1 MTCAGCGFE
10 AQPDFTF
17 CPRCGARLPQVC
29 PGCGNA
35 CAPDF
40 AFCPRCGGRLAAA
53 QAPASAVGSAA
64 TTPKAAA
71 SPSPLSAPL
80 EASASAQAP
89 PADAPAAIRAVAAG
103 ELKSGT
109 LREAAALLPG
119 GSPETD
125 RRQVTVVFA
134 DLSGFT
140 AVSERLDPEEIRALQ
155 GELFHEAA
163 GAIERYEGF
172 VEKFVGD
179 AVMAVFGAPVAH
191 EDDPE
196 RALRAALLIH
206 ERAAVL
212 NQRWASRLGQP
223 LVLHIGINSGP
234 VVAGNLGPG
243 AGAAYAVTGDTVNTA
258 ARLLSAAP
266 AGQTLVSRTT
276 YQITRHAFD
285 FEPVGPVEAKG
296 KALPLSAYRLVGLAA
311 APVSA
316 RGLEALGLAAPLV
329 GRSGELRQMLDA
341 FERMRQGRAQ
351 GVSLVGEPGVGKS
364 RLLRQFLAT
373 LEQEA
378 RLDGVTVRPASCS
391 SLGGQPYDVLVTFVR
406 EAYEV
411 TPDDTLDTIREKL
424 TSGLLAL
431 GGDEEEPARIAPL
444 LAYLLGLGTSGPLE
458 HLEPEQL
465 KRQLFLALRRL
476 VERRL
481 LQGPL
486 LLVVEDAHWADAAS
500 IEVLQYLVDRLADRP
515 LMLVVTHRPAFDAG
529 ALVTSRATHS
539 AIRLTPLS
547 PAESREFLSA
557 MFGAPG
563 DVIPAA
569 ARELILARAGG
580 HPLFLEEVVRSLIER
595 GALVKG
601 ERGWEC
607 AQAVAAL
614 DIPPTVEGLLRS
626 RLDRLA
632 PGVRCLVQEA
642 AVLGPV
648 FDPAVLRKVSSDLA
662 GFEAALLV
670 GEEAGIVEEMARS
683 SEEDRTRGA
692 RGRRWKFTQ
701 ALMQEVAYQSLLVR
715 RRAELH
721 GHIGRAILAS
731 VGGHPER
738 LEDLEAL
745 GHHLSMAGERI
756 EGARYLMA
764 AGDRARRVY
773 ANDDAVRHYE
783 RVLVALQDS
792 PEGAPE
798 RLAACERLGELLR
811 PLGRRDQALKHFE
824 EALREHQRLGDSVA
838 QARLHRKIGGLY
850 WDAGDREG
858 ALSRFQAGLALLEG
872 GRGHIELA
880 HLYQEMGRLA
890 FRSGDNPRAIEWA
903 ERALGQAAALAG
915 SESPSVAEGDRAA
928 AEVTAHAHN
937 TLGVALARIGRL
949 EEAVRHIERSVAAA
963 EAHDLLQVACRG
975 YTNLG
980 VLYSAHDP
988 QRAIDTSVRGLETAK
1003 RIGDLALQ
1011 SRLQTNLAVAYC
1023 ALTDRCEDEGMVAAQ
1038 AAVEIDRQLGQ
1049 LDHLAVPL
1057 IVLGQIQQC
1066 HGQADSALRCYR
1078 EALVLVEGGGE
1089 PQLLFPCYDGL
1100 AMIHLDRGDVAEAE
1114 TYMEKAQQICEQS
1127 GLDPDSLVVLPFL
1140 D

>member
-10 AQPDFTF
+10 AQPSFAF
-17 CPRCGARLPQVC
+17 CPRCGTRLPQVC
-29 PGCGNA
+29 PGCGSA

-53 QAPASAVGSAA
+53 PAPAPAA
-64 TTPKAAA
+64 TGAAPPKAVAT
-71 SPSPLSAPL
+71 
-80 EASASAQAP
+80 P
-89 PADAPAAIRAVAAG
+89 PGGAPAAIGDGAA
-103 ELKSGT
+103 SGSD
-109 LREAAALLPG
+109 EA
-119 GSPETD
+119 D

-140 AVSERLDPEEIRALQ
+140 ALSERLDAEEIRALQ
-155 GELFHEAA
+155 GELFREAA
-163 GAIERYEGF
+163 EAIERYEGF

-212 NQRWASRLGQP
+212 NQRWADRLGQP
-223 LVLHIGINSGP
+223 LVLHIGINTGP
-234 VVAGNLGPG
+234 VVAGTLGPG
-243 AGAAYAVTGDTVNTA
+243 SKAAYAVTGDTVNTA

-266 AGQTLVSRTT
+266 AGQTLVSATT
-276 YQITRHAFD
+276 CQITRHAFD

-296 KALPLSAYRLVGLAA
+296 KALPLAAYRLVGLAA
-311 APVSA
+311 APGSA
-316 RGLEALGLAAPLV
+316 RGLDALGLVAPLV
-329 GRSGELRQMLDA
+329 GRRDELRQMLDA

-364 RLLRQFLAT
+364 RLLHEFLAT
-373 LEQEA
+373 LERGA
-378 RLDGVTVRPASCS
+378 RLDGVAVRSASCS
-391 SLGGQPYDVLVTFVR
+391 SLGGQPYGVLVTFFR
-406 EAYEV
+406 EAYGV
-411 TPDDTLDTIREKL
+411 GPDDTLDTIREKL

-444 LAYLLGLGTSGPLE
+444 LAYLLGLGASGPLE

-539 AIRLTPLS
+539 TIRLTALS
-547 PAESREFLSA
+547 PVESRELLSA

-563 DVIPAA
+563 DVIPGAV
-569 ARELILARAGG
+569 RELILARAGG
-580 HPLFLEEVVRSLIER
+580 HPLFLEEVVRSLVER

-632 PGVRCLVQEA
+632 PDVRRLVQEA

-648 FDPAVLRKVSSDLA
+648 FDPTVLGKVSSDPA
-662 GFEAALLV
+662 GVEAALLA
-670 GEEAGIVEEMARS
+670 GEEAGIVEEVAHS
-683 SEEDRTRGA
+683 AEEDRTRG
-692 RGRRWKFTQ
+692 GRRRRWTFTQ

-721 GHIGRAILAS
+721 GRIGRAILAS

-745 GHHLSMAGERI
+745 GHHLSMAGERL

-783 RVLVALQDS
+783 RALGALGDG
-792 PEGAPE
+792 PDGAPE

-811 PLGRRDQALKHFE
+811 PLGRRDQALAHLE
-824 EALREHQRLGDSVA
+824 EALREHRRLGDPVA
-838 QARLHRKIGGLY
+838 QARLLRKIGGLA

-858 ALSRFQAGLALLEG
+858 ALARFQAGLALLEG
-872 GRGHIELA
+872 RSGDIELA

-890 FRSGDNPRAIEWA
+890 FRSGDNARALEWA
-903 ERALGQAAALAG
+903 ERALEQAAALAG
-915 SESPSVAEGDRAA
+915 SHSPST
-928 AEVTAHAHN
+928 AEVAAHAHN
-937 TLGVALARIGRL
+937 TLGVALARTGRL

-963 EAHDLLQVACRG
+963 EAHDLLQAACRG

-980 VLYSAHDP
+980 VLYSAIDP

-1023 ALTDRCEDEGMVAAQ
+1023 ALTDRCEDEGLVAAQ

-1066 HGQADSALRCYR
+1066 HGQPEAALHSFR

-1100 AMIHLDRGDVAEAE
+1100 AMIHLDHGNVAEAE
-1114 TYMEKAQQICEQS
+1114 AYMEKAQQICERS

>member
-10 AQPDFTF
+10 TQPAFAF
-17 CPRCGARLPQVC
+17 CPRCGTRLPQAC

-35 CAPDF
+35 CPPDF

-53 QAPASAVGSAA
+53 QAPVSAGAGSGV
-64 TTPKAAA
+64 TPPKAVAA
-71 SPSPLSAPL
+71 
-80 EASASAQAP
+80 
-89 PADAPAAIRAVAAG
+89 PAGDALAAIRDVAAS
-103 ELKSGT
+103 ELKGGPLRDVAAPLSSGSD
-109 LREAAALLPG
+109 EA
-119 GSPETD
+119 D

-163 GAIERYEGF
+163 GAIERYDGF

-243 AGAAYAVTGDTVNTA
+243 SKAAYAVTGDTVNTA

-266 AGQTLVSRTT
+266 AGQTLVSATT

-329 GRSGELRQMLDA
+329 GRSDELRQMLDA

-364 RLLRQFLAT
+364 RLLREFLAT
-373 LEQEA
+373 LEREG

-391 SLGGQPYDVLVTFVR
+391 SLGGQPYGVFVTFFR
-406 EAYEV
+406 EGYDV
-411 TPDDTLDTIREKL
+411 TPDDTLGTIREKL

-431 GGDEEEPARIAPL
+431 GGDEEEPAHIAPL
-444 LAYLLGLGTSGPLE
+444 LAYLLGLGASGPLE

-500 IEVLQYLVDRLADRP
+500 IEVLQYLVDRLAARP

-529 ALVTSRATHS
+529 ALVTSRAPHS
-539 AIRLTPLS
+539 SIRLTSLS

-569 ARELILARAGG
+569 VRELILARAGG
-580 HPLFLEEVVRSLIER
+580 HPLFLEEVVRSLAER

-632 PGVRCLVQEA
+632 PDVRRLVQEA
-642 AVLGPV
+642 AVLGRV
-648 FDPAVLRKVSSDLA
+648 FDPAVLREVSSDPA
-662 GFEAALLV
+662 GIESALLA
-670 GEEAGIVEEMARS
+670 GEEAGIVEEVARS
-683 SEEDRTRGA
+683 SEEDRIRGA

-721 GHIGRAILAS
+721 GRIGRAILAS
-731 VGGHPER
+731 VGGPPER

-745 GHHLSMAGERI
+745 GHHLSVAGESL

-824 EALREHQRLGDSVA
+824 EALREHQRLGDPVA

-872 GRGHIELA
+872 GSGDIELA

-890 FRSGDNPRAIEWA
+890 FRSGDNVRAIEWA
-903 ERALGQAAALAG
+903 ERALEQAAALAG
-915 SESPSVAEGDRAA
+915 SESPRA

-937 TLGVALARIGRL
+937 TLGVALARTGRL

-963 EAHDLLQVACRG
+963 EAHDLLQAACRG

-980 VLYSAHDP
+980 VLYSALDP
-988 QRAIDTSVRGLETAK
+988 QRAIDTSIRGLETAK

-1066 HGQADSALRCYR
+1066 HGQAEAALHCYR
-1078 EALVLVEGGGE
+1078 EALALVEGGGE